1 MDYRFRS
8 IRRCLWCDARLP
20 PALRADALYCSVRC
34 RVAAHRAE
42 HAKRSAEMDPQTEAD
57 PVAAPPGWRRQEAEG
72 ALLRL
77 AGEAVAVIGD
87 ALAEKD
93 TRVAEWIVERS
104 VVRHSKPGDPTEE
117 SARMS
122 DEDAKA
128 ELERA
133 IAAVEAELEEESA
146 GQAGPGSG

>member
-1 MDYRFRS
+1 MDYRLHS
-8 IRRCLWCDARLP
+8 RRYCRWRPHRIPSAM
-20 PALRADALYCSVRC
+20 RADAIYCSTRC
-34 RVAAHRAE
+34 RQAAARARRR
-42 HAKRSAEMDPQTEAD
+42 AGSDPQAEAD
-57 PVAAPPGWRRQEAEG
+57 PVEAPPSWRRQEAEG

-77 AGEAVAVIGD
+77 ADEAVEVIAD

>member
-1 MDYRFRS
+1 M
-8 IRRCLWCDARLP
+8 IA
-20 PALRADALYCSVRC
+20 
-34 RVAAHRAE
+34 
-42 HAKRSAEMDPQTEAD
+42 
-57 PVAAPPGWRRQEAEG
+57 
-72 ALLRL
+72 
-77 AGEAVAVIGD
+77 D

-93 TRVAEWIVERS
+93 TSVAEWIVERS

>member
-1 MDYRFRS
+1 MR
-8 IRRCLWCDARLP
+8 IDAI
-20 PALRADALYCSVRC
+20 YCVGRC
-34 RVAAHRAE
+34 RVAAHRAD
-42 HAKRSAEMDPQTEAD
+42 HAKRSAGTDPQAGPD
-57 PVAAPPGWRRQEAEG
+57 PVAASPGWRRQEAEG
-72 ALLRL
+72 ALLQL
-77 AGEAVAVIGD
+77 AGEAVEVIAE

-93 TRVAEWIVERS
+93 TSVAEWIVERS